1 MRCNGILF
9 LAASLIGVA
18 TPYVAFAQFQPAS
31 KEELEMTSDP
41 KAPGAA
47 AVILYRE
54 EREDEEHHF
63 RSVYERVKVLTDGGK
78 EAATVQVTYLKN
90 FVFYAAG
97 DNSSRM
103 ASGTA
108 NAWSSPDINHAGED
122 SRIDT
127 NAYGGHNEISAIEG
141 RVIHADGTIIP
152 LTGSPADLLKAKEGN
167 TQFNTLTFNLP
178 GVEVGSII
186 EYRYQ
191 VRYDRFQ
198 QAPEWQVQQ
207 PYFVHHAHFLFM
219 PAAQFL
225 PSRTQGGS
233 GVSTSAIVGNHGEIL
248 TDVRSVNILPPGAEV
263 KQDGQGY
270 WFTDLHDIPAIP
282 HEAYGPPLGDHIYQV
297 NFFYTNTPDTKDFWQ
312 KEMSAWVK
320 EVSQYTAPT
329 PSIKNAAAEA
339 TQGATTPLEKAKR
352 LYAVVQKLQNKDFE
366 GNAAP
371 FLAPE
376 FVPRGSV
383 DTLLESKSGNSEEM
397 ALLYL
402 ALARAAGLEA
412 RPERIASRERRTFSS
427 QFMDAGQLDTVLI
440 GVIIDGKEI
449 VLDPG
454 QKMAPF
460 QTLLWSH
467 AGAGGVA
474 LAANGKVETIVTPL
488 QQNSDNAVVRVGSLT
503 VSPQGA
509 VSGSLK
515 LGFVGQQALQWR
527 QQAVRFDS
535 EKATQQLE
543 KTIAAQ
549 VPDGIQIHI
558 DRIAAL
564 DDPTKQLVAVVA
576 FSGSLAN
583 HAGNHLVLP
592 RLLFE
597 TKETDPFPPEQSRV
611 LPVDVHYPAEE
622 QEQITFVLP
631 SGFTLEGTPKD
642 INVRWEENA
651 AYVLRTKADAN
662 TITTG
667 RILAWSFT
675 LLDASEYG
683 KLRDFYDKLVLSD
696 HEQIAFTAAQAS
708 AK

>member
-1 MRCNGILF
+1 MRTYTVLF
-9 LAASLIGVA
+9 LAASLVGVA
-18 TPYVAFAQFQPAS
+18 TPLVAYAQFQTPS
-31 KEELEMTSDP
+31 KEELAMTSDP
-41 KAPGAA
+41 KAPGAS

-63 RSVYERVKVLTDGGK
+63 RSVYERVKVLTEAGK

-108 NAWSSPDINHAGED
+108 NAWSLPDINHAGED
-122 SRIDT
+122 ARIDT
-127 NAYGGHNEISAIEG
+127 NAYGGKNEVSAIEG

-152 LTGSPADLLKAKEGN
+152 LTGAPADLLRKKEGN

-198 QAPEWQVQQ
+198 QAPQWQVQQ
-207 PYFVHHAHFLFM
+207 PYFIHHAHFLFQ
-219 PAAQFL
+219 PANQFL
-225 PSRTQGGS
+225 PARTQGGS
-233 GVSTSAIVGNHGEIL
+233 GVSNSAILDSHCEIL
-248 TDVRSVNILPPGAEV
+248 TDIRSVNILPPGAEV
-263 KQDGQGY
+263 RQDGQGY

-312 KEMSAWVK
+312 KEMSAWAK
-320 EVSQYTAPT
+320 EVNQYTAAT
-329 PSIKNAAAEA
+329 PSIKSAAAEA
-339 TQGATTPLEKAKR
+339 TQGATTPLDKAKR
-352 LYAVVQKLQNKDFE
+352 LYATVQKLQNKDFE
-366 GNAAP
+366 ANAAP

-376 FVPRGSV
+376 FVPKGSV
-383 DTLLESKSGNSEEM
+383 DTVLDSKSGNSEEM

-402 ALARAAGLEA
+402 ALARASGLEA
-412 RPERIASRERRTFSS
+412 RPERIASRERRTFSLK
-427 QFMDAGQLDTVLI
+427 FMDASQLDTVLI

-467 AGAGGVA
+467 AGAGGIA
-474 LAANGKVETIVTPL
+474 LAGNGKVETIITPF
-488 QQNSDNAVVRVGSLT
+488 QQNTDNMVVRVGSLNI
-503 VSPQGA
+503 SPQGTI
-509 VSGSLK
+509 SGSLK
-515 LGFVGQQALQWR
+515 VGFTGQQALQWR
-527 QQAVRFDS
+527 QQAVRFNAD
-535 EKATQQLE
+535 EARQQLE

-558 DRIAAL
+558 DRIASL
-564 DDPTKQLVAVVA
+564 DDPSKQLVAVVA

-583 HAGNHLVLP
+583 HAGSHLVLP

-597 TKETDPFPPEQSRV
+597 TKETDPFPPEESRM

-622 QEQITFVLP
+622 QEQITYVLP
-631 SGFTLEGTPKD
+631 SGFALEGAPKD
-642 INVRWEENA
+642 INVKWEENA
-651 AYVLRTKADAN
+651 AYVLRTKADAGS
-662 TITTG
+662 ITTG
-667 RILAWSFT
+667 RVLAWGFT
-675 LLDASEYG
+675 MLDASEYG

-696 HEQIAFTAAQAS
+696 HEQIAFTATQA
-708 AK
+708 AVK